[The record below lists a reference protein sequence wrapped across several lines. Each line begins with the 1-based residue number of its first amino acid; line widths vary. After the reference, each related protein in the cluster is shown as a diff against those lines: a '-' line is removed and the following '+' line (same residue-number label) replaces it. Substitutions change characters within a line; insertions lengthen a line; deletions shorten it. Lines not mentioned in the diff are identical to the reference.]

1 MTPMMWIP
9 TKRKGHL
16 PGIGDLLGV
25 RPASPKHARDPLAQ
39 LACQRRTVP
48 ADMPIGDILA
58 LLVWRTQLSR
68 FHLQYWLSENEEQVS
83 DRLKAA
89 EERFR
94 SAKAELLIDLRNS
107 GHIPTVFSYFIK
119 TESGLGG
126 VKPVVVLKCRR
137 CEKERRRWPLRYVIG
152 LSPRRPCKAT
162 RLTDR

>member
-1 MTPMMWIP
+1 M
-9 TKRKGHL
+9 
-16 PGIGDLLGV
+16 
-25 RPASPKHARDPLAQ
+25 
-39 LACQRRTVP
+39 
-48 ADMPIGDILA
+48 
-58 LLVWRTQLSR
+58 
-68 FHLQYWLSENEEQVS
+68 QYWLSENEEQVS